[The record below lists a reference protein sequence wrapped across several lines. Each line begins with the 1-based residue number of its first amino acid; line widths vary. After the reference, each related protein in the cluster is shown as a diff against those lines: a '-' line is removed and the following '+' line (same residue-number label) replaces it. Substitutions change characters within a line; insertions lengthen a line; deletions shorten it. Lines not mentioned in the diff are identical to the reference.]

1 MLRLLNILIFLLILS
16 CSSDDSSSPTAPSLA
31 YPPVASNLI
40 LSTNE
45 DQSVTFPFQ
54 ATDPAGLALTFSIDT
69 QPTNGN
75 VVISGSSGTYTPNAD
90 FNGKDLFYFKAS
102 STNGTSLKAKVEI
115 TVLAL
120 DDDPSSGN
128 VSATT
133 DEDISVDINLPLIE
147 LDGDNVQFTIVS
159 QPANGT
165 VSLSGNIATYLP
177 NPNFYGGDSFQ
188 FDVND
193 INRSINASTASI
205 TINPI
210 NDVPVV
216 SDINGLTINDGKPIE
231 ISLSGEDVEGDNLIF
246 SISDSPSSGSVS
258 IDGSIATF
266 TPSDYNTNVSFTYK
280 AYDGTD
286 YSDNAT
292 ISIDVGYNNISFG
305 DNNADIARSVIQ
317 TSDGGFLLAGYN
329 IINTEEGSVE
339 LVKTDASGSLEWSKS
354 LDIQQQDGAY
364 SVIEHSSG
372 GFVTA
377 GWSTIDSRSD
387 FYIVKFDSQ
396 GNKEW
401 ERLIGGQ
408 NSDIAYSI
416 IELSS
421 GDMLVTGQTN
431 SFGGGSG
438 GIIVKIAHNGTILP
452 ITDLDGNESDYY
464 YFEDTW
470 DEFVMDIVETTNG
483 DIFTAGFK
491 TGSGMSDDSFWIYKF
506 VGIQDNSSLDFET
519 SKLINYSLNDD
530 RAFAICESLSD
541 NGVVIAGYSNN
552 QNMLVLHL
560 DNNLQTINSLNL
572 GNGILY
578 DIQQTA
584 DQGYIVAGK
593 HNSSNGS
600 DNVYIAKLSSGLNLE
615 WEQSFGGNLNEGAFS
630 VVSLSDGYAIAGYT
644 FSFVDSIKNSDMF
657 FLKVDFSGNRVF

>member
-1 MLRLLNILIFLLILS
+1 MLRLLNILIVLLILS
-16 CSSDDSSSPTAPSLA
+16 CSSNDSSSPTAPSIV
-31 YPPVASNLI
+31 YPPVASNII

-45 DQSVTFPFQ
+45 DQSVTFSFQ
-54 ATDPAGLALTFSIDT
+54 ATDPAGLPLTFIVDS

-90 FNGKDLFYFKAS
+90 FNGKDLFYFKAT

-120 DDDPSSGN
+120 DDDPTSGN

-133 DEDISVDINLPLIE
+133 DEDTSVDIDLPLIE

-193 INRSINASTASI
+193 INRSINTSTASI
-205 TINPI
+205 TINPV

-258 IDGSIATF
+258 INGSVATF
-266 TPSDYNTNVSFTYK
+266 TPSEFNTNVSFTYK
-280 AYDGTD
+280 AYDGTA
-286 YSDNAT
+286 YSNNAT

-329 IINTEEGSVE
+329 IINTEEGSVV
-339 LVKTDASGSLEWSKS
+339 LVKTDASGTLEWSNS

-377 GWSTIDSRSD
+377 GWSTFDSRSD

-401 ERLIGGQ
+401 ENLIGGQ
-408 NSDIAYSI
+408 NSDLAYSL

-421 GDMLVTGQTN
+421 GDMLVTGPTH
-431 SFGGGSG
+431 SFGNGSM
-438 GIIVKIAHNGTILP
+438 IVKIDESGTIIP
-452 ITDLDGNESDYY
+452 ITDFEGNQSDYY
-464 YFEDTW
+464 YFEDSY
-470 DEFVMDIVETTNG
+470 DREFAMDIVETSNG

-491 TGSGMSDDSFWIYKF
+491 TNLGMSDDKLWIYKF
-506 VGIQDNSSLDFET
+506 EGIQNDSFLDSEKST
-519 SKLINYSLNDD
+519 VINYTLNDD
-530 RAFAICESLSD
+530 RAFAICKSLSD

-657 FLKVDFSGNRVF
+657 FLKVDLQGNRVL

>member
-16 CSSDDSSSPTAPSLA
+16 CSSDDSSSPTAPSLT

-45 DQSVTFPFQ
+45 DESVTFPFQ
-54 ATDPAGLALTFSIDT
+54 ATDPAGLAITFSIDT

-231 ISLSGEDVEGDNLIF
+231 ISLSGEDVEGDNLTF

-266 TPSDYNTNVSFTYK
+266 IPSEFNTNVSFTYK
-280 AYDGTD
+280 AYDGTG

-292 ISIDVGYNNISFG
+292 VSINVGYKNISFG
-305 DNNADIARSVIQ
+305 NNNADIARSVIQ

-329 IINTEEGSVE
+329 IISTEEGSVE

-377 GWSTIDSRSD
+377 GWSTFDSRSD

-401 ERLIGGQ
+401 ERWVGDWK
-408 NSDIAYSI
+408 SDIAYSL

-421 GDMLVTGQTN
+421 GDIMVNGMTN
-431 SFGGGSG
+431 SYGSG
-438 GIIVKIAHNGTILP
+438 SILVKISENGVILP
-452 ITDLDGNESDYY
+452 MTDLEGNQSDYLFY
-464 YFEDTW
+464 EENEGKDDFS
-470 DEFVMDIVETTNG
+470 FDIVEASNG
-483 DIFTAGFK
+483 DIFSVGFQ
-491 TGSGMSDDSFWIYKF
+491 TGSGQSDDRLWVTKF
-506 VGIQDNSSLDFET
+506 IGINDDSNLDSYLSE
-519 SKLINYSLNDD
+519 LINYSTNDD
-530 RAFAICESLSD
+530 RAFALCESHSN
-541 NGVVIAGYSNN
+541 NGIVIVGFANN

-560 DNNLQTINSLNL
+560 DNNLQTVNSLDL
-572 GNGILY
+572 GVGILY

-584 DQGYIVAGK
+584 DQGYIVVGK
-593 HNSSNGS
+593 HVNINGS
-600 DNVYIAKLSSGLNLE
+600 DNVYIAKLSSGLDLE
-615 WEQSFGGNLNEGAFS
+615 WEQSFGGDLNEGAYS
-630 VVSLSDGYAIAGYT
+630 VISLSDGYAIAGYT

-657 FLKVDFSGNRVF
+657 FLKVDLSGNRVF